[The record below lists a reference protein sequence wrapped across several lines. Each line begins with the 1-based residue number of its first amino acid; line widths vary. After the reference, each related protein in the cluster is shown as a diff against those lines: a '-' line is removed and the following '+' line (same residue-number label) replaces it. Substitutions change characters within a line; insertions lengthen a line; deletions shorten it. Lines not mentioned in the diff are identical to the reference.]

1 MRALCGPEW
10 PSEGPPLPSP
20 PLPLPPSSMGL
31 RESPYASRFLGGM
44 NTVVRGILFP
54 SYWLLNQLLALQR
67 TTAEKQAQRNKRC
80 PPYALR
86 ALAKGLVILP
96 ALVLSV
102 PVSLLAFLVWLPLQ
116 AVRRPFAYQHTSG
129 QAPPEEWSFPE
140 GHGRTFG
147 FISSN
152 VCLLPEGLAKF
163 SNLGQTQWR
172 AKHIAQGLAQATRRC
187 SLSCEPSPRNAFG
200 TPNGQKY
207 GAMGSSPPR
216 ACRSPSG
223 DDSTSVTIEMPLDD
237 TLAEISSRF
246 PSGADFVCLQEVFDL
261 RASNSLCQLLGPYY
275 EHILYDVGVYGLAG
289 CSAPKLFNSGLFL
302 ASRYPILAAQYHCY
316 PNSTGEDAFAAK
328 GLLCAQVQLG
338 SSQGKRIVGYL
349 NCTHM
354 HAPEADAS
362 VRCDQMTLAM
372 LWAQLFQ
379 DNYAQLGDV
388 VAFDIFCGDFNFDN
402 CSSGDELEQ
411 NHEIFSIYTDP
422 CRVGPRKD
430 KPWAIGVLTH
440 MQEKEGGADNP
451 FSPPVPWGHGTLLVG
466 WDRVES
472 GRAPGQLLLLFSSGT
487 LLDYQEI
494 YNEAV
499 STPES
504 MKRTLEQPE
513 GRRKFLAGPVLA
525 NGNLDPSNTGNEGR
539 RLDYILYREH
549 PGPLALKTAVE
560 KVSFITQL
568 ATCSDHLPFGLRLH
582 VTSMAQPEV

>member
-1 MRALCGPEW
+1 
-10 PSEGPPLPSP
+10 
-20 PLPLPPSSMGL
+20 MGL

-80 PPYALR
+80 PPYTLR

-96 ALVLSV
+96 AFLLSA
-102 PVSLLAFLVWLPLQ
+102 PISFLAFLVWLPLQ
-116 AVRRPFAYQHTSG
+116 AGRRPFAYQHTSG
-129 QAPPEEWSFPE
+129 QSPPEEWPLPE
-140 GHGRTFG
+140 GQSRAFG
-147 FISSN
+147 FLSSN

-172 AKHIAQGLAQATRRC
+172 AKHIAQGLAQATRHS
-187 SLSCEPSPRNAFG
+187 SLSCEPIPRNAFG
-200 TPNGQKY
+200 IPDGQKY

-216 ACRSPSG
+216 TCRSPSG
-223 DDSTSVTIEMPLDD
+223 DDPSSVTIQIPLDD
-237 TLAEISSRF
+237 TLGEITCRF
-246 PSGADFVCLQEVFDL
+246 PAGADFVCLQEVFDL
-261 RASNSLCQLLGPYY
+261 QAANSLRQRLGSCY
-275 EHILYDVGVYGLAG
+275 EHILYDVGTYGLMG
-289 CSAPKLFNSGLFL
+289 CSALKLFNSGLFL
-302 ASRYPILAAQYHCY
+302 ASRYPILAAQYNCY
-316 PNSTGEDAFAAK
+316 PNGKGEDAFAAK
-328 GLLCAQVQLG
+328 GLLCAQVHLG
-338 SSQGKRIVGYL
+338 SSQGKRVVGYL

-354 HAPEADAS
+354 HAPDADAP
-362 VRCDQMTLAM
+362 VRYDQMTLAM
-372 LWAQLFQ
+372 LWAQQFQ
-379 DNYAQLGDV
+379 DTYAQLGDV
-388 VAFDIFCGDFNFDN
+388 VAFDIFCGDLNFDN

-411 NHEIFSIYTDP
+411 SHEIFSIYTDP

-430 KPWAIGVLTH
+430 KPWAIG
-440 MQEKEGGADNP
+440 
-451 FSPPVPWGHGTLLVG
+451 
-466 WDRVES
+466 
-472 GRAPGQLLLLFSSGT
+472 T
-487 LLDYQEI
+487 LLDYMEI
-494 YNEAV
+494 YDEAV

-525 NGNLDPSNTGNEGR
+525 NGKLDPSATGSEGR

-582 VTSMAQPEV
+582 VTSIMAHPEV